1 MVLDDYRSTGDKYL
15 MPWAERFKGFEP
27 NTLTWFALLFAALA
41 GICLALADRISYPA
55 FLFEDKNVHFLLVV
69 ASMLIFTNGFF
80 DAIDGKVARLTN
92 KTSKRGDF
100 LDHATDRYAD
110 LFILGGIMLGAYCS
124 VLIGALAIIAV
135 LLTSYMGTQ
144 AQAMGVGRDYSGIL
158 GRADRLAILS
168 AAPLVQLL
176 VNYFYD
182 NGELPFLFNLTAL
195 EIVMIWFIIA
205 GNITAVDRGIKSW
218 KELEK

>member
-1 MVLDDYRSTGDKYL
+1 VL
-15 MPWAERFKGFEP
+15 
-27 NTLTWFALLFAALA
+27 
-41 GICLALADRISYPA
+41 
-55 FLFEDKNVHFLLVV
+55 
-69 ASMLIFTNGFF
+69 ASMFIFTNGFF
-80 DAIDGKVARLTN
+80 DAIDGKVARLTK

-110 LFILGGIMLGAYCS
+110 LFILGGIMLSAYCN
-124 VLIGALAIIAV
+124 VLFGALAIIAV

-168 AAPLVQLL
+168 AAPIFQLL
-176 VNYFYD
+176 VNFFYD
-182 NGELPFLFNLTAL
+182 NGELPFLLDLTVL

-205 GNITAVDRGIKSW
+205 GNITAVHRGIKSW
-218 KELEK
+218 KELK

>member
-15 MPWAERFKGFEP
+15 MPWAKRFIGIEP
-27 NTLTWFALLFAALA
+27 NTLTWIAFIFAVLA
-41 GICLALADRISYPA
+41 GICLALADRFSYPA
-55 FLFEDKNVHFLLVV
+55 VLFEDKNIYFLLLL
-69 ASMLIFTNGFF
+69 ASSFIFTNGFF
-80 DAIDGKVARLTN
+80 DAIDGKVARLTK

-110 LFILGGIMLGAYCS
+110 LFILGGIMLSAYCS
-124 VLIGALAIIAV
+124 VLIGALAMVAV

-144 AQAMGVGRDYSGIL
+144 AQAMGVGRDYGGIL

-168 AAPLVQLL
+168 IAPMVQLL
-176 VNYFYD
+176 VNFFYD
-182 NGELPFLFNLTAL
+182 NGRLPFLFDLSVL

-205 GNITAVDRGIKSW
+205 GNITAIHRGIKSW
-218 KELEK
+218 KELE

>member
-27 NTLTWFALLFAALA
+27 NTLTWIAFIFAVLA
-41 GICLALADRISYPA
+41 GVSLALADRFYYSSS
-55 FLFEDKNVHFLLVV
+55 LFEDRNVYLLLVL
-69 ASMLIFTNGFF
+69 ASMFIFTNGFF
-80 DAIDGKVARLTN
+80 DAIDGKVARLTK

-110 LFILGGIMLGAYCS
+110 LFILGGIMLSAYCN
-124 VLIGALAIIAV
+124 VLFGALAIIAV

-168 AAPLVQLL
+168 AAPIFQLL
-176 VNYFYD
+176 VNFFYD
-182 NGELPFLFNLTAL
+182 NGELPFLLDLTVL

-205 GNITAVDRGIKSW
+205 GNITAVHRGIKSW
-218 KELEK
+218 KELK

>member
-15 MPWAERFKGFEP
+15 MPWAERFKGVEP
-27 NTLTWFALLFAALA
+27 NTLTWVAFTFAVLA
-41 GICLALADRISYPA
+41 GICLALADRFSYPG
-55 FLFEDKNVHFLLVV
+55 LIFEDKNVYFLLLL
-69 ASMLIFTNGFF
+69 ASTFIFTNGFF
-80 DAIDGKVARLTN
+80 DAIDGKVARLTK

-110 LFILGGIMLGAYCS
+110 LFILGGIMLSAYCN
-124 VLIGALAIIAV
+124 VLIGALAMIAV

-144 AQAMGVGRDYSGIL
+144 AQAMGVGRDYGGIL

-168 AAPLVQLL
+168 IAPMVQLL
-176 VNYFYD
+176 VNFFYD
-182 NGELPFLFNLTAL
+182 NGRLPFLFDLSLL

-205 GNITAVDRGIKSW
+205 GNITAIHRGIKSW
-218 KELEK
+218 KELK

>member
-15 MPWAERFKGFEP
+15 MPWAERFKGIEP
-27 NTLTWFALLFAALA
+27 NTLTWIAFMFAVLA
-41 GICLALADRISYPA
+41 GICLALADRFSYPA
-55 FLFEDKNVHFLLVV
+55 VFFEDKNVYFLLLL
-69 ASMLIFTNGFF
+69 ASSFIFTNGFF
-80 DAIDGKVARLTN
+80 DAIDGKVARLTK

-110 LFILGGIMLGAYCS
+110 LFILGGIMLSAYCS
-124 VLIGALAIIAV
+124 VLIGALAMIAV

-144 AQAMGVGRDYSGIL
+144 AQAMGVGRDYGGIL

-168 AAPLVQLL
+168 IAPMVQLL
-176 VNYFYD
+176 VNFFYD
-182 NGELPFLFNLTAL
+182 NGRLPFLFDLSIL

-205 GNITAVDRGIKSW
+205 GNITAIHRGVKSW
-218 KELEK
+218 KELK

>member
-15 MPWAERFKGFEP
+15 MPWAERFKGIEP
-27 NTLTWFALLFAALA
+27 NTLTWIAFMFAVLA
-41 GICLALADRISYPA
+41 GICLALADRFSYPA
-55 FLFEDKNVHFLLVV
+55 VFFEDKNVYFLLLL
-69 ASMLIFTNGFF
+69 ASSFIFTNGFF
-80 DAIDGKVARLTN
+80 DAIDGKVARLIK

-110 LFILGGIMLGAYCS
+110 LFILGGIMLSAYCS
-124 VLIGALAIIAV
+124 VLIGALAMIAV

-144 AQAMGVGRDYSGIL
+144 AQAMGVGRDYGGIL

-168 AAPLVQLL
+168 IAPMVQLL
-176 VNYFYD
+176 VNFFYD
-182 NGELPFLFNLTAL
+182 NGRLPFLFDLSIL

-205 GNITAVDRGIKSW
+205 GNITAIHRGVKSW
-218 KELEK
+218 KELK

>member
-15 MPWAERFKGFEP
+15 MPWAERFKGVEP
-27 NTLTWFALLFAALA
+27 NTLTWIAFLFAVLA
-41 GICLALADRISYPA
+41 GVCLTLSDRFSYPA
-55 FLFEDKNVHFLLVV
+55 IIFEDKKIYFLLFM
-69 ASMLIFTNGFF
+69 ASTFIFTNGFF
-80 DAIDGKVARLTN
+80 DAIDGKVARLTK

-110 LFILGGIMLGAYCS
+110 IFILGGIMLSAYCN

-158 GRADRLAILS
+158 GRADRLVILS
-168 AAPLVQLL
+168 VAPLVQLG
-176 VNYFYD
+176 VNYFYND
-182 NGELPFLFNLTAL
+182 GRLPFLFDLSIL
-195 EIVMIWFIIA
+195 EIIMIWFIIA
-205 GNITAVDRGIKSW
+205 GNATAIHRGIKSW
-218 KELEK
+218 KELK